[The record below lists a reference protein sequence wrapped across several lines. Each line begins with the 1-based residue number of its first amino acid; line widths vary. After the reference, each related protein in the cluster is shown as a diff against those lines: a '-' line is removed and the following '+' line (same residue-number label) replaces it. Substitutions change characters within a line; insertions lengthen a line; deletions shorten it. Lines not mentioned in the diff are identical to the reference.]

1 MCNGHDLA
9 YIPEHAQSP
18 MANVR
23 AFTVSPAYNN

>member
-18 MANVR
+18 MANVG
-23 AFTVSPAYNN
+23 AFTMGPT